1 MTGINSFL
9 VLLLALPPAT
19 LAGAGPPSAP
29 PPSAASAEVVTFDG
43 TRFHQPEPREI
54 RFGDW
59 IRRRFDGKRG
69 PWPKFIATPF
79 GEAPPARVCDGE
91 LRVTFINHSTFLI
104 QMDGTNILTDP
115 TWAPRSVPIVGAKR
129 HRPPGLH
136 FEDLP
141 PIDAVLV
148 SHNHQDHMDLPTL
161 RRLTREFRPPIYV
174 GLRTR
179 AFLDRKG
186 IPGSHDLDWWQSA
199 TIAPGFTVTAVPARH
214 HANRS
219 AFDNDRMLWC
229 GFVVSGPSG
238 SVYFAGDTGWGSH
251 FAEIGARFPNLRLA
265 MLPIG
270 GFKPVWYQRSQ
281 HIGPEDAVAA
291 MRDLGAA
298 TMIPM
303 HFGTFRNG
311 EEAEGEAVCGLVDAV
326 AASPDLAG
334 RVVILDNG
342 QWTDVPFPSEAG
354 RGQARGLTARMKA
367 LRIFPSTSGAI
378 ASTSM
383 PAEVRKS
390 RASFAE

>member
-1 MTGINSFL
+1 MIAMNAFL
-9 VLLLALPPAT
+9 ILLLSFPAAT
-19 LAGAGPPSAP
+19 PVGTGAPSATVP
-29 PPSAASAEVVTFDG
+29 VESPTFDG
-43 TRFHQPEPREI
+43 TRFRSPEPREV
-54 RFGDW
+54 RLGDW
-59 IRRRFDGKRG
+59 IRRRLHSQRG
-69 PWPKFIATPF
+69 YWPKFIATPL
-79 GEAPPARVCDGE
+79 GDPPPNRVCDGE
-91 LRVTFINHSTFLI
+91 LRVTLINHSTLLV
-104 QMDGTNILTDP
+104 QMDGVNVLTDP
-115 TWAPRSVPIVGAKR
+115 TWAPRAVPVVGAKR
-129 HRPPGLH
+129 RRPAGLS
-136 FEDLP
+136 FEELP

-161 RRLTREFRPPIYV
+161 RRLTRTFRPAIYA
-174 GLRTR
+174 GLRSR

-186 IPGSHDLDWWQSA
+186 IPGSHDLDWWQTAS
-199 TIAPGFTVTAVPARH
+199 IAPGITVTAVPARH

-291 MRDLGAA
+291 MRELGAA

-311 EEAEGEAVCGLVDAV
+311 EEAEGEAVAGLVNAV
-326 AASPDLAG
+326 AAAPDLAG

-342 QWTDVPFPSEAG
+342 QWTDVPPPSAA
-354 RGQARGLTARMKA
+354 RGQASGLTARMNA
-367 LRIFPSTSGAI
+367 LRIFPSTADAI
-378 ASTSM
+378 ASTST
-383 PAEVRKS
+383 PAEVRNS
-390 RASFAE
+390 RASLAE

>member
-1 MTGINSFL
+1 MTLIPAFL
-9 VLLLALPPAT
+9 ILLHAFPPAA
-19 LAGAGPPSAP
+19 LIGGGPPAAAP
-29 PPSAASAEVVTFDG
+29 AVAASVEAVTFDG
-43 TRFHQPEPREI
+43 KRFHQPEPREI
-54 RFGDW
+54 RLSDW
-59 IRRRFDGKRG
+59 IRRRLHSNRG
-69 PWPKFIATPF
+69 PWPKFIATPP
-79 GEAPPARVCDGE
+79 GEPPPARVCDGE
-91 LRVTFINHSTFLI
+91 LRVTFINHSTLLV
-104 QMDGTNILTDP
+104 QMDGVNILTDP
-115 TWAPRSVPIVGAKR
+115 TWAPRSVPILGGKR
-129 HRPPGLH
+129 RRPPGLR

-148 SHNHQDHMDLPTL
+148 SHDHQDHMDIGTL
-161 RRLTREFRPPIYV
+161 RRLARTFRAPIYA
-174 GLRTR
+174 GLRSR

-186 IPGSHDLDWWQSA
+186 IPGAHDLDWWQSA
-199 TIAPGFTVTAVPARH
+199 SLAPGITITAVPARH

-219 AFDNDRMLWC
+219 AFDSDRRLWC
-229 GFVVSGPSG
+229 GFVVTAPSG

-291 MRDLGAA
+291 MRELGAS

-311 EEAEGEAVCGLVDAV
+311 EEAEGEAVSGLVDAV

-342 QWTDVPFPSEAG
+342 QSTDVPLPSEAG
-354 RGQARGLTARMKA
+354 HGPVDSTA
-367 LRIFPSTSGAI
+367 L
-378 ASTSM
+378 AS
-383 PAEVRKS
+383 R
-390 RASFAE
+390 